1 MDRMRICLVS
11 RRYWPAVSGMSVYAE
26 KLVEGLVAR
35 GHEVVLVSQFR
46 GDPAG
51 SAVYGGGPP
60 PADRVPARVRAIGL
74 EALGEQRSGEG
85 LPADFDADIA
95 AMRETVERLHAEEP
109 FDLLHAQYAWPTGMA
124 VLEAS
129 ASLGLPSVV
138 SVQGGDGHWVG
149 LCCPAHSVGIRTV
162 LDHAGA
168 VLIGSRTFADEVVDH
183 HGTDPERFDLVGGAT
198 DTQAFTPADEVA
210 VGVLP
215 ADGPVTLLFHGR
227 VDRRKGVLD
236 LLHGLA
242 ALRAEGRDVRLL
254 VSGIGP
260 DVTAV
265 AELVTELGLDDVV
278 EQRGYVPYTE
288 APAVYRDAHVFVSPT
303 QSEGFSNTI
312 LEAMAA
318 GLPVVTTRT
327 VGVVDCV
334 RDGENGLLHEVGGV
348 AGLVDALRRLLDDPA
363 LGPKLAQQAL
373 SEVREV
379 WSWPALTERVEA
391 VYHRVVATPPDTAW
405 TQVPPAERPTSRG
418 RGVEP
423 TTADSDCRFLVT
435 PHLL

>member
-1 MDRMRICLVS
+1 MRICLVS

-26 KLVEGLVAR
+26 KLMEGLVAR

-46 GDPAG
+46 GDAVG

-60 PADRVPARVRAIGL
+60 PADRVPAGVRAVGL
-74 EALGEQRSGEG
+74 EAFGEQRSGEG
-85 LPADFDADIA
+85 LPADFDADVA
-95 AMRETVERLHAEEP
+95 AMRATVERLHAEEP

-168 VLIGSRTFADEVVDH
+168 VLIGSQTFDEVVEH
-183 HGTDPERFDLVGGAT
+183 HGTDPARFDLVGGAT
-198 DTQAFTPADEVA
+198 DTAAFTPADETA

-236 LLHGLA
+236 LLHALA

-265 AELVTELGLDDVV
+265 ADLVDELGLGDAV
-278 EQRGYVPYTE
+278 EQRGYVPYPG
-288 APAVYRDAHVFVSPT
+288 APAVYRDGHVFVSPT

-334 RDGENGLLHEVGGV
+334 RDGENGLLHEVGDVG
-348 AGLVDALRRLLDDPA
+348 GLVGSLRRLLDDPA

-373 SEVREV
+373 TEVRDV
-379 WSWPALTERVEA
+379 WSWPALTARVEA
-391 VYHRVVATPPDTAW
+391 VYDRLAGTVPDTAW
-405 TQVPPAERPTSRG
+405 TGREPAARPTSTG
-418 RGVEP
+418 RGTP
-423 TTADSDCRFLVT
+423 PAGADEDCRFLVT